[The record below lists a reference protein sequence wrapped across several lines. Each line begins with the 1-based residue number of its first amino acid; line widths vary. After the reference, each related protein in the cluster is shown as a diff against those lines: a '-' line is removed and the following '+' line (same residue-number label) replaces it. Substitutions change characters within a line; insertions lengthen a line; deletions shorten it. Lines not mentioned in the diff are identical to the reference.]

1 MVFLPGARQGSAS
14 PCARHDF
21 CRQPRAQPACRMG
34 VPMPAKK
41 LREFLDSQRVAY
53 TTISHAVAYT
63 AKEIAALAHISNKEL
78 AKTIVIEIDSGL
90 AMAVLPASYEVD
102 LSSLRAATGA
112 RSVSLARES
121 EFKDR
126 FPECEIGA
134 MPPFGNLYGMAVYV
148 DESLTRDKDI
158 AFNAGSH
165 NELIQVS
172 YADFERLVKPTVLK
186 FSELPDVESMGAWH
200 L

>member
-1 MVFLPGARQGSAS
+1 
-14 PCARHDF
+14 
-21 CRQPRAQPACRMG
+21 
-34 VPMPAKK
+34 MPTRK
-41 LREFLDSQRVAY
+41 LREFLDQQGVRYA
-53 TTISHAVAYT
+53 TISHPVAYT
-63 AKEIAALAHISNKEL
+63 AQEVATVTHISSQEM
-78 AKTIVIEIDSGL
+78 AKTVIAKIDGAL

-102 LSSLRAATGA
+102 LSLLKAGTGA
-112 RSVSLARES
+112 RALSLAKETD
-121 EFKDR
+121 FKER

-148 DESLTRDKDI
+148 DESLTKDKDI

-165 NELIQVS
+165 NELLQVF

-186 FSELPDVESMGAWH
+186 FAALPDVEALGAWH

>member
-1 MVFLPGARQGSAS
+1 
-14 PCARHDF
+14 
-21 CRQPRAQPACRMG
+21 
-34 VPMPAKK
+34 
-41 LREFLDSQRVAY
+41 
-53 TTISHAVAYT
+53 
-63 AKEIAALAHISNKEL
+63 
-78 AKTIVIEIDSGL
+78 
-90 AMAVLPASYEVD
+90 MAVLPASYEVD
-102 LSSLRAATGA
+102 LSSLRVATGA
-112 RSVSLARES
+112 RSVSLAKES

-148 DESLTRDKDI
+148 DENLTKDKDI

-186 FSELPDVESMGAWH
+186 ESMGAWR

>member
-1 MVFLPGARQGSAS
+1 
-14 PCARHDF
+14 
-21 CRQPRAQPACRMG
+21 
-34 VPMPAKK
+34 MPAKK
-41 LREFLDSQRVAY
+41 LREFLDDQGIPYVA
-53 TTISHAVAYT
+53 ISHQVAYT
-63 AKEIAALAHISNKEL
+63 AKEIAALTHISTKEL
-78 AKTIVIEIDSGL
+78 AKTVIVKIDSAL

-102 LSSLRAATGA
+102 LSLLRAATGA
-112 RSVSLARES
+112 KNVTLAKEA

-148 DESLTRDKDI
+148 DESLTKDKDI

-165 NELIQVS
+165 NELLQVP
-172 YADFERLVKPTVLK
+172 YGDFERLVKPKVLK
-186 FSELPDVESMGAWH
+186 FSGLPDVESLGAWH

>member
-1 MVFLPGARQGSAS
+1 
-14 PCARHDF
+14 
-21 CRQPRAQPACRMG
+21 
-34 VPMPAKK
+34 MPAKK
-41 LREFLDSQRVAY
+41 LREFLDSQAISY
-53 TTISHAVAYT
+53 MSISHAVAYT
-63 AKEIAALAHISNKEL
+63 AKEIAALTHISNKEL
-78 AKTIVIEIDSGL
+78 AKTVIVKIDSTL
-90 AMAVLPASYEVD
+90 AMAVLPATYEVD

-112 RSVSLARES
+112 RSVTLAKES
-121 EFKDR
+121 EFRER

-134 MPPFGNLYGMAVYV
+134 MPPFGNLYGMTVYV
-148 DESLTRDKDI
+148 DESLTKDKDI

-186 FSELPDVESMGAWH
+186 FSELPDMESMGAWH

>member
-1 MVFLPGARQGSAS
+1 
-14 PCARHDF
+14 
-21 CRQPRAQPACRMG
+21 
-34 VPMPAKK
+34 MPTRK
-41 LREFLDSQRVAY
+41 LREFLDQQGVRYA
-53 TTISHAVAYT
+53 TISHPVAYT
-63 AKEIAALAHISNKEL
+63 AQEVATVTHISSQEM
-78 AKTIVIEIDSGL
+78 AKTVIAKIDGAL

-102 LSSLRAATGA
+102 LSLLKAGTGA
-112 RSVSLARES
+112 RALSLAKETD
-121 EFKDR
+121 FKER

-148 DESLTRDKDI
+148 DESLTKDKDI

-165 NELIQVS
+165 NELLQVS

-186 FSELPDVESMGAWH
+186 FAALPDVEALGAWH

>member
-1 MVFLPGARQGSAS
+1 
-14 PCARHDF
+14 
-21 CRQPRAQPACRMG
+21 
-34 VPMPAKK
+34 MPAKK
-41 LREFLDSQRVAY
+41 LREFLDSQGVPY
-53 TTISHAVAYT
+53 MTISHAVAYT
-63 AKEIAALAHISNKEL
+63 AKEIAALTQISNKEL
-78 AKTIVIEIDSGL
+78 AKTVIVKIDSAL
-90 AMAVLPASYEVD
+90 AMAVLPASFEVD

-112 RSVSLARES
+112 RSVSLAKES

-148 DESLTRDKDI
+148 DQSLTKDQDI

-165 NELIQVS
+165 TELLQVC

-186 FSELPDVESMGAWH
+186 FAELPEMESIGAWH